1 MKTYNITIVGMGQR
15 GLTILERIAA
25 LLLHEPIEAK
35 LNIHVIDEATPGQGI
50 HDAHQPEHLLI
61 NTIAAQVAIYH
72 DTSVV
77 GGGPLVPGMT
87 FLEWMQKSGYRRIDG
102 KTVISDHGQEIDENT
117 YVPRALL
124 GAYLTWAYDRIVESL
139 PASARV
145 FMHGRPAV
153 NVIRN
158 DDHTFFV
165 ELEGG
170 YRIPSDF
177 VFLATGHSG
186 CGPDAVDDLYQQW
199 VDAGKAVNS
208 HAQYFRSPYPV
219 RRLNAISSQAR
230 VALCGVGLTG
240 ADVISALTIGLGG
253 RFEKISR
260 QRLKYIA
267 CGREPKITVFT
278 RQGLPAG
285 GRAVNQKGTYGQY
298 KARFFTMDFIS
309 RKRKEI
315 LETLGATQIDF
326 DRDLWPTLRK
336 EMAYVYHCTVH
347 GEWLEPADYRESE
360 EDLAAVE
367 KIVTPLTDEACSDQE
382 TYRTFV
388 RTFLEEDIAN
398 CFDGNVNNPTKA
410 AADMLRDVRDNI
422 RYAVDYSRLTPE
434 SHRRFLSYWCSISNR
449 LASGPPKERNM
460 ELLALIDA
468 GVVDFFGPSPR
479 IAYDAERGQFKLS
492 STRFKKPVIDYFDVL
507 IRAKVEVFEPERST
521 SPLIRNMLTTGLVTP
536 YRNGDFKPS
545 GIAIDENVNV
555 ITAEGHSLP
564 NLWALGYV
572 AEGSVFYTYVLPRPY
587 ANSRGL
593 QDAGKIVMS
602 MFDQIRK
609 ANVEEQKLSY
619 AEA

>member
-1 MKTYNITIVGMGQR
+1 MKTYDITIIGMGQR

-25 LLLHEPIEAK
+25 LLLHEPIDAR

-50 HDAHQPEHLLI
+50 HDSHQPDHLLI

-87 FLEWMQKSGYRRIDG
+87 FLEWLQASGYRRVNG
-102 KTVISDHGQEIDENT
+102 KLVLSSHGEEVDENT
-117 YVPRALL
+117 YVSRALL
-124 GAYLTWAYDRIVESL
+124 GAYLTWGYDRIVESL
-139 PASARV
+139 PSTVRV
-145 FMHGRPAV
+145 ITHGRTAT
-153 NVIRN
+153 NIIRKN
-158 DDHTFFV
+158 DGTFLV
-165 ELEGG
+165 ELDGG

-186 CGPDAVDDLYQQW
+186 CGPDAVDDVYQAW
-199 VDAGKAVNS
+199 VDAGRAVNS

-219 RRLNAISSQAR
+219 RTLNSISPQAR

-240 ADVISALTIGLGG
+240 ADVMSALTIGLGG
-253 RFEKISR
+253 RFER
-260 QRLKYIA
+260 VGPQRLKYVP

-298 KARFFTMDFIS
+298 KARFFTMDFIA
-309 RKRKEI
+309 RKKQEV
-315 LETLGATQIDF
+315 LAEFGAHQMDF
-326 DRDLWPTLRK
+326 DRDLAPTLKK
-336 EMAYVYHCTVH
+336 EMAYVYHCTVR
-347 GEWLEPADYRESE
+347 GEWLEPVDYRVS
-360 EDLAAVE
+360 DADMAAVDA
-367 KIVTPLTDEACSDQE
+367 IIAPLTDAACSDQE
-382 TYRTFV
+382 SYRRFV
-388 RTFLEEDIAN
+388 HAFLEEDIAN
-398 CFDGNVNNPTKA
+398 SYDGNVNNPIKA
-410 AADMLRDVRDNI
+410 TADMLRDVRDNI
-422 RYAVDYSRLTPE
+422 RFAVDYSRLTPA

-479 IAYDAERGQFKLS
+479 IDYDLDRGQFKLS
-492 STRFKKPVIDYFDVL
+492 STRFKQPVDAWFDVL

-521 SPLIRNMLTTGLVTP
+521 SPLIRNLLTTGLVTP

-545 GIAIDENVNV
+545 GIAIDDNVNV
-555 ITAEGHSLP
+555 ITADGQSLP

-602 MFDQIRK
+602 MFDQIKR
-609 ANVEEQKLSY
+609 
-619 AEA
+619 AETETNELNYEVA